1 MTVYVMGGPVSDKF
15 ANEEIRRRIEIRG
28 DQSLSR
34 RLD

>member
-15 ANEEIRRRIEIRG
+15 ANEEIRRRIEVRG
-28 DQSLSR
+28 VSR